1 MLIEGCYIGRGFQRM
16 KKEYVICVK
25 KHVVGRDDVKWS
37 NVIDED
43 EKEYRA
49 KNGTLGNTWPDG

>member
-1 MLIEGCYIGRGFQRM
+1 M